1 MNRREACLAQ
11 AAACRA
17 RAESDPANRA
27 RWIDEAID
35 WLERAAQ
42 STGRVADGFEG
53 DDDPLTKQDPT

>member
-17 RAESDPANRA
+17 RAESDPAIGD
-27 RWIDEAID
+27 RWINEAID

-42 STGRVADGFEG
+42 SRGRVAFTFESNHAAA
-53 DDDPLTKQDPT
+53 LT